1 MYENWALKNRNQ
13 YLSQGNLLE
22 QVIEQVK
29 YEQNKTYVK
38 VIFNTEN
45 FAIPNLGGGGHIGQ
59 KEKKPHNQP
68 HMCIMT
74 IYFPLF

>member
-1 MYENWALKNRNQ
+1 M
-13 YLSQGNLLE
+13 SQGNLLE

-45 FAIPNLGGGGHIGQ
+45 FAIPNLGGGAHWSKREETTQPAAYVYNDNIFSSFL
-59 KEKKPHNQP
+59 KIANSEKN
-68 HMCIMT
+68 I
-74 IYFPLF
+74 L